1 MGGLLCGNITLRA
14 AIQTK
19 SNARIDG
26 YIRISIASVPQWLH
40 RELRWEI

>member
-1 MGGLLCGNITLRA
+1 MGGLLCGNMPLSA

-19 SNARIDG
+19 SNARVDG
-26 YIRISIASVPQWLH
+26 YIRISIASAPQWPH